1 MQAIEFSKIAN
12 AQIVDVKK
20 PEPEAGQVRI
30 RVIKAGICHSDIM
43 AFKGQHPYRV
53 PPVITGHEAAG
64 EVDAIGEGVSSLAI
78 GDRVAIEPHAG
89 CGQCDGCRR
98 GYYHICSNKK
108 LIGVGSWIG
117 AFSEFIVADESM
129 CHQMPDEMDFE
140 IGALLEPY
148 CVGLHA
154 VTLAN
159 IKEGDGVAILGC
171 GTIGMM
177 TLIAVGHYNPRTV
190 IISDLSSSKREMARL
205 IGANVAVN
213 PVETDPV
220 SLVRDDTNESGA
232 DIVFVTAPHKEVIN
246 QALQMTRRKG
256 KVVLVATL
264 PGDTEIT
271 TGEIQMHERII
282 IGSAM
287 YSSKDYKTAM
297 HQWQQGKLDNLEK
310 LISHRVNL
318 SEAPDLIANMA
329 KGKGGEAIKNLINF
343 DGTGDENS

>member
-1 MQAIEFSKIAN
+1 MQAIEFSEIGKAH
-12 AQIVDVKK
+12 IVEVQK
-20 PEPEAGQVRI
+20 PEPKVGQVRV

-64 EVDAIGEGVSSLAI
+64 EVDAVGEGVASLAL
-78 GDRVAIEPHAG
+78 GDRVAIEPHSG
-89 CGQCDGCRR
+89 CGQCDGCHR

-117 AFSEFIVADESM
+117 TFSEFVVADESM
-129 CHQMPDEMDFE
+129 CHRMPDGMDYE

-154 VTLAN
+154 AGLAN

-177 TLIAVGHYNPRTV
+177 TLMAVGHYNPGNA
-190 IISDLSSSKREMARL
+190 IISDLSSSKRQLAL
-205 IGANVAVN
+205 SIGADSAVN

-220 SLVRDDTNESGA
+220 TFVRDCTGGYGV
-232 DIVFVTAPHKEVIN
+232 DIVFVTAPHKQVIN

-256 KVVLVATL
+256 KVVLIATL
-264 PGDTEIT
+264 SGDTEIT
-271 TGEIQMHERII
+271 TGEIQMHERMIM
-282 IGSAM
+282 GSAM
-287 YSSKDYKTAM
+287 YNRHDYETAM
-297 HQWQQGKLDNLEK
+297 HQWKQGKLDPLK
-310 LISHRVNL
+310 RLISNRISL
-318 SEAPDLIANMA
+318 LEAPEFIVEMA
-329 KGKGGEAIKNLINF
+329 GGKGGEAIKNLISF
-343 DGTGDENS
+343 D